1 MFKDLKV
8 LELSSVLAG
17 PAVGMFFSE
26 LGASVLKVENK
37 LTGGDVTRNWKLPIE
52 KENELSAY
60 FSSVN
65 YKKTHVFLDFNSEI
79 DRKELNQLIK
89 SCDIIITNFKS
100 GDEKKFKLDFK
111 SCKKINDH
119 IIYAKITGFK
129 SNTKRVAYD
138 IVLQAETGY
147 ISMTGNNKEYAKMP
161 VAFIDVLA
169 AHQLKEGILTAL
181 ILQNQEKK
189 PYKVSTTLEETAI
202 ASLMNQSS
210 NYLMANHQSKPM
222 GTLHPNIAPYGEI
235 VTTIDNKELIL
246 AIGTDHQFE
255 NFSKII
261 SLDISIVKKFKT
273 NPKRVK
279 KRIELLVAIKE
290 KIKSISSQ
298 YLLSSCL
305 KKNIPIGEINS
316 IKKVLE
322 SKLAKEMVLEEKIN
336 NQLTKRIK
344 TVAFNLTS

>member
-1 MFKDLKV
+1 
-8 LELSSVLAG
+8 
-17 PAVGMFFSE
+17 
-26 LGASVLKVENK
+26 
-37 LTGGDVTRNWKLPIE
+37 
-52 KENELSAY
+52 
-60 FSSVN
+60 
-65 YKKTHVFLDFNSEI
+65 
-79 DRKELNQLIK
+79 
-89 SCDIIITNFKS
+89 
-100 GDEKKFKLDFK
+100 
-111 SCKKINDH
+111 
-119 IIYAKITGFK
+119 
-129 SNTKRVAYD
+129 
-138 IVLQAETGY
+138 
-147 ISMTGNNKEYAKMP
+147 MTGNNKEYAKMP

-169 AHQLKEGILTAL
+169 AHQIKEGILTAL

-273 NPKRVK
+273 NSKRVK
-279 KRIELLVAIKE
+279 KRIELISALKE
-290 KIKSISSQ
+290 KIENISSQ